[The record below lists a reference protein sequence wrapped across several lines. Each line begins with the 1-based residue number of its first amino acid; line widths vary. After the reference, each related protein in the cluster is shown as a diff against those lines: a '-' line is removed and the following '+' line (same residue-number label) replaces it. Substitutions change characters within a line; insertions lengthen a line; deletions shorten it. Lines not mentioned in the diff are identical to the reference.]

1 MTAKMNGLAR
11 MGVREK
17 SLKKRDRDGAP
28 YITQF
33 SGENTPM
40 HGGSVFPHH
49 GP

>member
-1 MTAKMNGLAR
+1 MTAAMNGLAG

-17 SLKKRDRDGAP
+17 SPKKRDGERTP